1 VGQRLQEIA
10 AMDMQCVSVRRVGDR
25 WGVTQ
30 KGLDWFLAEFSVWQD
45 ALDYARALAVTS
57 ERSMLEGEDVPG
69 HVSLRQLFFTDATGV
84 IHVQSLGC

>member
-1 VGQRLQEIA
+1 
-10 AMDMQCVSVRRVGDR
+10 MDMQCVSVRRVGER

-57 ERSMLEGEDVPG
+57 ERAMLEGEDVAG
-69 HVSLRQLFFTDATGV
+69 RVSLRQLFLTDASGV

>member
-1 VGQRLQEIA
+1 
-10 AMDMQCVSVRRVGDR
+10 MDMKCVSVRRVGER

-57 ERSMLEGEDVPG
+57 ERSLLEGEDAPG
-69 HVSLRQLFFTDATGV
+69 HVTLRQMFFTDESGV